1 MWETLIGW
9 FGSHLW
15 EPHGHCFLWTP
26 SLLWTMVSSNLLI
39 AIAYYS
45 IPVALLTLVRKRE
58 DLVHKPIFILFAI
71 FIFSCGTTHLVKV
84 WTLWEPV
91 YWLQGAMDAITAG
104 ASILTAVILW
114 PLLPRIV
121 TLPSPAQ
128 LRATNAALQAE
139 IAERKQIEA
148 ELAEMHRKLSQHQEA
163 ERLRLAQELHDEPL
177 QELYAVQF
185 QLHDLTPAFPDAEQ
199 QAKLAS
205 LKANINQVGE
215 MLRAICSDLRPP
227 ALEEIGLAAAI
238 ESFVGQFQSTQ
249 PAVTFE
255 LDLTPVQLNLP
266 PWTSLALLRIL
277 QQALRN
283 IARHAAASHVW
294 IRLSVES
301 RHVVLEIRDN
311 GRGFV
316 VPQRWVELVRQG
328 HFGVAGMVERAEG
341 IGGRF
346 SLESTPGQGTAVRV
360 AAPHNGDGSRDT
372 IEWPPQVA
380 SA

>member
-1 MWETLIGW
+1 
-9 FGSHLW
+9 
-15 EPHGHCFLWTP
+15 
-26 SLLWTMVSSNLLI
+26 
-39 AIAYYS
+39 
-45 IPVALLTLVRKRE
+45 
-58 DLVHKPIFILFAI
+58 
-71 FIFSCGTTHLVKV
+71 
-84 WTLWEPV
+84 
-91 YWLQGAMDAITAG
+91 
-104 ASILTAVILW
+104 
-114 PLLPRIV
+114 
-121 TLPSPAQ
+121 
-128 LRATNAALQAE
+128 
-139 IAERKQIEA
+139 
-148 ELAEMHRKLSQHQEA
+148 
-163 ERLRLAQELHDEPL
+163 
-177 QELYAVQF
+177 
-185 QLHDLTPAFPDAEQ
+185 
-199 QAKLAS
+199 
-205 LKANINQVGE
+205 VGE

-283 IARHAAASHVW
+283 IARHAAA
-294 IRLSVES
+294 

-346 SLESTPGQGTAVRV
+346 NLESTPGQGTAVRV
-360 AAPHNGDGSRDT
+360 AAPHNGDRSRDT
-372 IEWPPQVA
+372 VEWPPQVA